1 MPENSWN
8 FAQANGRKKE
18 TLTFRPF
25 LSMNDYAGLGT
36 ALLAGT
42 GIGDLP
48 PLVLAIVTS
57 RGPLRVFKEFATQM
71 APTLFPTLPT

>member
-1 MPENSWN
+1 
-8 FAQANGRKKE
+8 
-18 TLTFRPF
+18 
-25 LSMNDYAGLGT
+25 MNDYAGLGT

-42 GIGDLP
+42 GNGDLP

-71 APTLFPTLPT
+71 ASTLFPTLPT